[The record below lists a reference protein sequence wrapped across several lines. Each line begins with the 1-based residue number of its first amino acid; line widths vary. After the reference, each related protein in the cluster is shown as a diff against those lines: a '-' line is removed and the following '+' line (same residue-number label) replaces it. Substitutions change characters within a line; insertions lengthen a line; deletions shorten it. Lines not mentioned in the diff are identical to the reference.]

1 MKMYIDKTYP
11 FEPVSCPNFHLLN
24 SCLGEK
30 SLAIHYNDIY
40 LPSIRQLNEIISRY
54 PNLQNS
60 SLDELIFNNE
70 HITINEKKQLHHL
83 ASKVY
88 NHHVFFSSINK
99 EPCNNINLP
108 VINEI
113 SKWFGSL
120 DLFKQKFFTIAKA
133 TNNGFVYLVSD
144 ENLRLSIF
152 VTDSCNT
159 PIPYNLYPLMC
170 IDMWEHSYYLTFL
183 TNKEQYINNYLNVLN
198 WNYINNEFLECQ
210 KCIL

>member
-1 MKMYIDKTYP
+1 MYIDKTYP

-24 SCLGEK
+24 SCLGEN

-40 LPSIRQLNEIISRY
+40 LPSIRQLNDIIARY
-54 PNLQNS
+54 PNFQNS

-70 HITINEKKQLHHL
+70 HITIKEKDQLHHL

-88 NHHVFFSSINK
+88 NHHVFFASLNNQ
-99 EPCNNINLP
+99 PCNNVNLP
-108 VINEI
+108 IINEI
-113 SKWFGSL
+113 TKWFGSL
-120 DLFKQKFFTIAKA
+120 ELFKQKFISVAKA
-133 TNNGFVYLVSD
+133 TNNGFVYLVCD
-144 ENLRLSIF
+144 DHLRLSIF
-152 VTDSCNT
+152 VTDFCHT

-183 TNKEQYINNYLNVLN
+183 TNKDAYINNFLNVLN
-198 WNYINNEFLECQ
+198 WEYINNEFLECQ